1 MTQTNFLEL
10 AKTGE
15 PRVIAGLLNRS
26 LQSQGITTKA
36 TRRSNELH
44 LLLEGERLDGH
55 EESIVEY
62 LDQALSRL
70 QVPAMSIHIYARL
83 PGQEPVLWRHDLKYQ
98 GPKAAGLPTMP
109 SNFTLPVPESAEP
122 EMTPAETQLQQE
134 TSFGDFDPDFDPES
148 DVLSSAE
155 NADLSFDQVDFL
167 DETQIEAQS
176 EAVNGAPLDLS
187 LAEDAYGAEESNG
200 HNWNDSAAEVSETLS
215 GSGEADLEVPEFAE
229 DELPQ
234 QSGFPIIPLSLA
246 AIVALLFAGAGA
258 YYRFFLFDQSP
269 TPITTNP
276 TDAVVELPPVTIPS
290 VPPISSTVPEGPEGT
305 PSDPTAVDTGATDT
319 TGTDTTG
326 TDTTGTDTTGTDTT
340 GTEPLN
346 PWRDAINAAMEAAVL
361 AQTAQTAEEW
371 GAVAETWDQSVQ
383 LLLLV
388 PETDPNYLTAQGKI
402 VEYTNNLDIARAR
415 ELKALGQ

>member
-187 LAEDAYGAEESNG
+187 LAEDAYGAEESNR
-200 HNWNDSAAEVSETLS
+200 HNWN
-215 GSGEADLEVPEFAE
+215 
-229 DELPQ
+229 
-234 QSGFPIIPLSLA
+234 
-246 AIVALLFAGAGA
+246 
-258 YYRFFLFDQSP
+258 
-269 TPITTNP
+269 
-276 TDAVVELPPVTIPS
+276 
-290 VPPISSTVPEGPEGT
+290 
-305 PSDPTAVDTGATDT
+305 
-319 TGTDTTG
+319 
-326 TDTTGTDTTGTDTT
+326 
-340 GTEPLN
+340 
-346 PWRDAINAAMEAAVL
+346 
-361 AQTAQTAEEW
+361 
-371 GAVAETWDQSVQ
+371 
-383 LLLLV
+383 
-388 PETDPNYLTAQGKI
+388 
-402 VEYTNNLDIARAR
+402 
-415 ELKALGQ
+415 

>member
-36 TRRSNELH
+36 TRRNNELH
-44 LLLEGERLDGH
+44 LLLEGENLEGH

-70 QVPAMSIHIYARL
+70 QVPAMSIHIYARF
-83 PGQEPVLWRHDLKYQ
+83 PGQEPVVWRHDLNYQ
-98 GPKAAGLPTMP
+98 GPAVSGLPTMP
-109 SNFTLPVPESAEP
+109 SNFTLPVPETAEP
-122 EMTPAETQLQQE
+122 EMTPDETRVQQE
-134 TSFGDFDPDFDPES
+134 TSFDDFDPDFDPDN
-148 DVLSSAE
+148 DVLSSEEDA
-155 NADLSFDQVDFL
+155 AQSFDQVDFM
-167 DETQIEAQS
+167 DETQVEDRS
-176 EAVNGAPLDLS
+176 EDVNGAPLDS
-187 LAEDAYGAEESNG
+187 FGTANVYGAADDSNG
-200 HNWNDSAAEVSETLS
+200 HNWHDAEVSETLPE
-215 GSGEADLEVPEFAE
+215 SGEDLPQFEE

-234 QSGFPIIPLSLA
+234 KSGFPLVPLSLA

-269 TPITTNP
+269 TPITTTP
-276 TDAVVELPPVTIPS
+276 TDAVLEPPPVTIPS
-290 VPPISSTVPEGPEGT
+290 VPPISGTVPEGTDT
-305 PSDPTAVDTGATDT
+305 PSDASTPIETVDIPETDT
-319 TGTDTTG
+319 TGTDTTIPE
-326 TDTTGTDTTGTDTT
+326 TV
-340 GTEPLN
+340 N

-361 AQTAQTAEEW
+361 AQTAQTAEDW

-388 PETDPNYLTAQGKI
+388 PETDPNYLTAQDKI